1 MRALERALWVFGYLF
16 AFLLFFRAHTVESTV
31 RRLRLAYRLVGV
43 KIVDRPAIDG
53 AERTIFLCPYRNLG
67 ANRWGRK
74 WLCHEK
80 LDRVDDGYVSFLA
93 SRRDITYRRPRS
105 CARLD
110 GVDERYCFSE
120 VSQRAT
126 SDGA

>member
-1 MRALERALWVFGYLF
+1 MSVVERALWTFGYLF
-16 AFLLFFRAHTVESTV
+16 SYVLFARAHSLESV
-31 RRLRLAYRLVGV
+31 VSRLRLAYRLVGV
-43 KIVDRPAIDG
+43 RISDRPRIDG
-53 AERTIFLCPYRNLG
+53 VERTIFLCPYRNLG

-93 SRRDITYRRPRS
+93 EHRGIAYTRPRS

-110 GVDERYCFSE
+110 GVDEQYCYSE
-120 VSQRAT
+120 VTAAEG
-126 SDGA
+126 DDDL